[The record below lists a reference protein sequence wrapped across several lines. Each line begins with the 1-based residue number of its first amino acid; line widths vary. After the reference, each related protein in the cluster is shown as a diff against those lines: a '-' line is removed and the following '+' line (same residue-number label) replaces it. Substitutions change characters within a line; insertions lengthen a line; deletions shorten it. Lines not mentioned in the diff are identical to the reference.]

1 VVALFVSLRI
11 IRLRQMAA
19 IYRQAF
25 GVDIRFLDKI
35 FGFAIITQD
44 AAGHPVKSAIVPL
57 HDGVECRGVRAIAA
71 RGASARSGHDHEQ
84 VHDLSRPNR

>member
-1 VVALFVSLRI
+1 
-11 IRLRQMAA
+11 MAA

-25 GVDIRFLDKI
+25 GVDIRFLDEI
-35 FGFAIITQD
+35 VGSAIITQN
-44 AAGHPVKSAIVPL
+44 AAGDPVKPAIVPL
-57 HDGVECRGVRAIAA
+57 HDGVECRGVRAIAP